1 MATLPPYPGT
11 AWLTAGPSPPQDGM
25 RGRGRKAQRRRIFWC
40 HIRQGIQDSADTT
53 RFFGGG
59 VSSLAVRAHGAGT
72 TVSNAGSIEHTHRPI
87 VFATSLLWIERGP
100 LPTTQRAIRL
110 REKVVSPQASSSR
123 STCPLWRRDQ
133 LTLPEKDLSR
143 AEFQV
148 EGGGK

>member
-59 VSSLAVRAHGAGT
+59 AMAVTRRAHGAGT
-72 TVSNAGSIEHTHRPI
+72 TGGNAGSIEHTNRAI
-87 VFATSLLWIERGP
+87 VFATSLLWRERGTFA
-100 LPTTQRAIRL
+100 TTQPPI
-110 REKVVSPQASSSR
+110 
-123 STCPLWRRDQ
+123 
-133 LTLPEKDLSR
+133 
-143 AEFQV
+143 
-148 EGGGK
+148 